1 MFSKLAFLLMG
12 MAFSVSHV
20 TAQGSD
26 YIDAVPA
33 TVYEAA
39 EISPQ
44 NLYVCTQWSSQLAN
58 TTKESLTYVTIT
70 ISVSFASKSRDFD
83 AVNNMF
89 VAHSGWYNDK
99 MIHYYKFRIFAPPTY
114 PGVVTPNGTSAEVP
128 LQRIYFVTTTG
139 DFDGV
144 IGMPI
149 IEYHTVDGVVYSD
162 FMYVVF
168 VMAPDGYVSNT
179 FQSVGDLDDAG
190 VTKMETDI
198 VLNIPVVPTGSTL
211 QDPASRGTNKAPIA
225 PVMVFYRGQQV
236 QTFLFEVTD
245 ESAAM
250 HFSYTRLDNMGNS
263 SVATISSAG
272 RQAMTGYEIP
282 IVPTFATKT
291 FISSIPLWHI
301 NQFTHGVLEGMGGG
315 PNPAGMRNVIVR
327 PR

>member
-1 MFSKLAFLLMG
+1 
-12 MAFSVSHV
+12 
-20 TAQGSD
+20 
-26 YIDAVPA
+26 
-33 TVYEAA
+33 
-39 EISPQ
+39 
-44 NLYVCTQWSSQLAN
+44 
-58 TTKESLTYVTIT
+58 
-70 ISVSFASKSRDFD
+70 
-83 AVNNMF
+83 MF

-179 FQSVGDLDDAG
+179 FQSVGDLDEAG

-263 SVATISSAG
+263 SGATISSAG
-272 RQAMTGYEIP
+272 RQAMTGYEIH

-291 FISSIPLWHI
+291 FISSIPLWHV
-301 NQFTHGVLEGMGGG
+301 NQYTHGVLEGMGGG

-327 PR
+327 VTCLLSFCLNV